1 MIHVCLSLY
10 DKTGRYS
17 KFTGTTICSIFE
29 NTTSD
34 VTVHI
39 LHDNTLTDDNRDKF
53 IYLAGRYG
61 QAVKFYNVKKLCAE
75 RLAEFIEFFPAV
87 KYSHVSVGTMY
98 RFLLPEIIAPEIKK
112 LIYLDS
118 DIIVNMDIKELWQI
132 ELDDKILA
140 AVPEILSFKTIE
152 NMEKNFPLC
161 KQGFI
166 RCEDY
171 FNSGVILINLDLLR
185 KAKETIIDGL
195 KFFEENPQPVGYPG
209 QDIWNYC
216 FSARSLKLPIKF
228 NQFTYYARRD
238 EESLAK
244 KIYHYAGGSFGL
256 GLGLDIS
263 DSFNRLWMNYFV
275 KTPWFD
281 ADSIGRLYEGFLK
294 VRGELEK
301 SALKLSATVS
311 GKTRAFVV
319 AENKLNVLVENFSV
333 RNDEEVFAIE
343 STLPMQKLIDVMNAS
358 RGKKIFFILLPG
370 FKFDKLTEAGFVRGE
385 DFLDGYDFL
394 TKDNELKKEAYSLVS
409 KM

>member
-1 MIHVCLSLY
+1 MLIPPLSL
-10 DKTGRYS
+10 
-17 KFTGTTICSIFE
+17 
-29 NTTSD
+29 
-34 VTVHI
+34 TVHI
-39 LHDNTLTDDNRDKF
+39 LHDNTLTSDNHDKF

-61 QAVKFYNVKKLCAE
+61 QAVNFYNVEELCADKIQE
-75 RLAEFIEFFPAV
+75 ITALSFEDSRLT
-87 KYSHVSVGTMY
+87 VGALY
-98 RFLLPEIIAPEIKK
+98 RLFVPQILPNTVNKII
-112 LIYLDS
+112 YFDS
-118 DIIVNMDIKELWQI
+118 DIIVNLGIKELWQI
-132 ELDDKILA
+132 DLGDKILA

-171 FNSGVILINLDLLR
+171 FNSGVILMNLDLLR

-195 KFFEENPQPVGYPG
+195 KFLEENPQPASYPG

-216 FSARSLKLPIKF
+216 FSARALKLPIKF

-238 EESLAK
+238 AESLAK
-244 KIYHYAGGSFGL
+244 KIYHYAGGSFGI

-275 KTPWFD
+275 KTPWFSID
-281 ADSIGRLYEGFLK
+281 TIGRLYEGFLK
-294 VRGELEK
+294 VRGELKK
-301 SALKLSATVS
+301 SALKISATVS

-333 RNDEEVFAIE
+333 RNDEEVFAIQ
-343 STLPMQKLIDVMNAS
+343 STLPLQKLIDVMNAS

-370 FKFDKLTEAGFVRGE
+370 FDFDKLEEAGFIRGE

-394 TKDNELKKEAYSLVS
+394 PKDKDLKKEAYSLVS